1 MTNYVSVAIVAEAA
15 AAGPSNGKRSLFDWL
30 LAEAVVSTLQGRPW
44 RTFLSFSVFLLFLGA
59 KTVDLRRS
67 SWWQHSLT
75 KIPKKCILSRK
86 SEFMTVQTYSHVVR
100 QSLSYPGEN
109 YVIYC
114 NSDPEKLLLL
124 LLHCFSK
131 KYLKREKKNS

>member
-1 MTNYVSVAIVAEAA
+1 MTNYVSVAIVAEAAA

-86 SEFMTVQTYSHVVR
+86 SEFMTVKTYSKVVR
-100 QSLSYPGEN
+100 QSSSYPGEN
-109 YVIYC
+109 YVIHC
-114 NSDPEKLLLL
+114 NSDPEKLLIL

-131 KYLKREKKNS
+131 RKNT